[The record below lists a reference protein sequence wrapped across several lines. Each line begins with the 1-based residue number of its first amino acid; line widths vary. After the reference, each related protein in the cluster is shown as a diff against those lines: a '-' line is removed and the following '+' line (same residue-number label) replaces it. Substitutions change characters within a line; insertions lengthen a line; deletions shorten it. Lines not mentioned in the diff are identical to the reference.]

1 MRMLY
6 VWTWSWVEDFSS
18 TLRTCILWKGPEG
31 WNIAAHL
38 LNNWG
43 HLHSSSGPAV
53 ALKALP
59 RADSRIAWEMS
70 LSLIPVSHISKDH
83 RLQDSSRPK
92 TPQALCFKHKIS
104 HLACSHTPSKGHL
117 HPHNYDSGPHRTEYL
132 MSHSQAV
139 WKATNSL
146 SAALCLE
153 PSPALTPSAPSKRK
167 AAWAPE
173 QDINSCW
180 IHKYSNITSFL
191 CKARIF
197 VIKES
202 KPNLF
207 WWQSGSC
214 SLVFNFTGIT
224 KVIWG

>member
-38 LNNWG
+38 LNKWG

-104 HLACSHTPSKGHL
+104 HLACSHTPSKGHCIPIIMTQDHTGL
-117 HPHNYDSGPHRTEYL
+117 SIWCLTARLCGKQP
-132 MSHSQAV
+132 
-139 WKATNSL
+139 NSL

-202 KPNLF
+202 NPNLF
-207 WWQSGSC
+207 WWQSSFC
-214 SLVFNFTGIT
+214 SLVFNFTGIM

>member
-59 RADSRIAWEMS
+59 RADSRIAWESS
-70 LSLIPVSHISKDH
+70 LSLIPVSHTSKDH

-139 WKATNSL
+139 WKATQL
-146 SAALCLE
+146 LE
-153 PSPALTPSAPSKRK
+153 CSPLLRAFP
-167 AAWAPE
+167 
-173 QDINSCW
+173 C
-180 IHKYSNITSFL
+180 SNT
-191 CKARIF
+191 K
-197 VIKES
+197 
-202 KPNLF
+202 
-207 WWQSGSC
+207 C
-214 SLVFNFTGIT
+214 SLKNESCMSTRARHQQLLDP
-224 KVIWG
+224 